1 MLEMEDTLGWKAPC
15 KLELSVPDGPGRSE
29 AKAGLYPGSNWRQNN
44 KEHVV
49 SKGDSGP
56 LNLFKIQYSSPLLTT
71 ISNIV

>member
-1 MLEMEDTLGWKAPC
+1 MLEMEDTLGWNAPC

-44 KEHVV
+44 NTEHVV

-56 LNLFKIQYSSPLLTT
+56 LNLFQIQYSSP
-71 ISNIV
+71 